1 MHWHRRHSKTYVY
14 TLRLIVFKLKFDQ
27 QTEWVFFN
35 GGLESK
41 TQFLKSYVIVQSQVV
56 PDVTLNFSGGTV
68 GSTDSVQAEPL
79 AQEAQIQL
87 RLGPWLRRLRF
98 SSPFHCPKPLGGV
111 LHVLSWSGGHPECR
125 HYF

>member
-1 MHWHRRHSKTYVY
+1 MG
-14 TLRLIVFKLKFDQ
+14 VFI
-27 QTEWVFFN
+27 

-41 TQFLKSYVIVQSQVV
+41 TQFLEMMFIVQSHLV
-56 PDVTLNFSGGTV
+56 PNVALNVSSGTV

-98 SSPFHCPKPLGGV
+98 SSPFHYPRPLEVVFLVQVVWCLLPGLVGEGV
-111 LHVLSWSGGHPECR
+111 
-125 HYF
+125 